1 MKITFVSKSSSPK
14 KFSPKKFKP
23 SQEKVAS
30 NWFHRMSEEEQDE
43 YLKEHPNSKYAKKGD
58 LLKQKHAERKARTGN
73 LSQDLDPRFKK
84 ASEGLD
90 KNLLKDVSKLDE
102 DLQQVFAEKFS
113 AAMDEFNLDAD
124 SEETTNSLKFH
135 RTEAVKAKKALET
148 ATNSLAKKRAMEAFK
163 RERSNYRELKLAQQ
177 KAQDIM
183 KTPGALNKHKNEI
196 GRKILSKLSKYQAD
210 SSI

>member
-1 MKITFVSKSSSPK
+1 MKITFISKSSSPK
-14 KFSPKKFKP
+14 KP
-23 SQEKVAS
+23 SLTS
-30 NWFHRMSEEEQDE
+30 WFHKLSKEAQEE
-43 YLKEHPNSKYAKKGD
+43 YLDEHPNSQYAKHAMR
-58 LLKQKHAERKARTGN
+58 QAKHAERKARTGN
-73 LSQDLDPRFKK
+73 LSKDLDPRFEK

-102 DLQQVFAEKFS
+102 DLQQAFAKKFS
-113 AAMDEFNLDAD
+113 AAMDEFNLDLD
-124 SEETTNSLKFH
+124 SEETTNSLKSH
-135 RTEAVKAKKALET
+135 RAGAVKAKKALET
-148 ATNSLAKKRAMEAFK
+148 ATNSFDKKRALEQFK
-163 RERSNYRELKLAQQ
+163 RERANYKELKLAQQ